1 MRIGLVFHKNP
12 LAPPTSI
19 DLVRLRALARG
30 FLQHGLKVEI
40 ISPVAQ
46 EGRLEENIP
55 VRPLE
60 SLGRGDRYDL
70 LKTCYHP
77 SIRLIDNYAGPV
89 VCRLVRVVD
98 ELLPERDETTRKEL
112 LRCQELIQSRAAA
125 VVFNNQE
132 NLGRWRQLY
141 GGGKPALIVP
151 TGCPARI
158 PAPGGNPYNTNP
170 VGLFLGSLAAPRM
183 VEILNELATR
193 MQGRMQI
200 HFIGRNKAAM
210 YGGSHD
216 QRLNPLLVEHGEIP
230 DQEIWDYIRHADLG
244 LALAT
249 GPHPFDNDLSKILYY
264 LRGGLPVL
272 AEESIVNNNLIRETG
287 WGKIFRYG
295 EVDDLVDQATQIL
308 AGQVRGNREAV
319 MQYMAAQHSW
329 ERRVETYLEFFRVQG
344 IVGEK
349 GKESFS

>member
-30 FLQHGLKVEI
+30 FLQQGLQVEI

-46 EGRLEENIP
+46 EGRLEEIIP

-60 SLGRGDRYDL
+60 ILARGNRYDL

-77 SIRLIDNYAGPV
+77 SIRLIDNYRGPV

-98 ELLPERDETTRKEL
+98 EHLPERDESSRKEL
-112 LRCQELIQSRAAA
+112 LECQDLIQSRASAL
-125 VVFNNQE
+125 VFNNQE
-132 NLGRWRQLY
+132 NLQRWRQLY
-141 GGGKPALIVP
+141 GGGIPALIVP

-158 PAPGGNPYNTNP
+158 PPPGRNPYKKNLP
-170 VGLFLGSLAAPRM
+170 IILFLGSLAAPRM

-193 MQGRMQI
+193 LQGKIDI
-200 HFIGRNKAAM
+200 HWVGRNKAAM
-210 YGGSHD
+210 YGGSPH
-216 QRLNPLLVEHGEIP
+216 QRLNPRLVEHGEIQ
-230 DQEIWDYIRHADLG
+230 DKEIWDYIRHADIG

-249 GPHPFDNDLSKILYY
+249 GTHPFDNDISKILYY

-272 AEESIVNNNLIRETG
+272 SEEPIINNDLILETG
-287 WGKIFRYG
+287 WGKIFGYDDL
-295 EVDDLVDQATQIL
+295 DDLVDKATQIL
-308 AGQVRGNREAV
+308 AGRCSGNREGV

-329 ERRVETYLEFFRVQG
+329 ERRVETYLEFFRFRG
-344 IVGEK
+344 II
-349 GKESFS
+349 SR